1 MLRGCLA
8 QIITWGLIGA
18 VVLWFFRNPE
28 SVAGLISAAVGLVMS
43 GGDAIGR
50 FASAL
55 TPTLSNLF

>member
-43 GGDAIGR
+43 GGDALGR

-55 TPTLSNLF
+55 TPTINGLF

>member
-18 VVLWFFRNPE
+18 VALWFFRNPE

-43 GGDAIGR
+43 GGDALGR

>member
-1 MLRGCLA
+1 MFRGCLA

-43 GGDAIGR
+43 GGDALGR